1 MLYYSTFLSTFF
13 IFTGYLQKGN
23 WANENQ
29 KEAQEAC
36 KFFALFSRAADT
48 KVAIYVCVCVCV
60 NVSVKSEWQN
70 VSAFVASEG
79 TDRGGIPRSI
89 RFHKF
94 VARFFGAQLTNCM
107 I

>member
-1 MLYYSTFLSTFF
+1 MKTKKKRRKHANFSLYFHAQL
-13 IFTGYLQKGN
+13 IQKS
-23 WANENQ
+23 
-29 KEAQEAC
+29 
-36 KFFALFSRAADT
+36 LYM
-48 KVAIYVCVCVCV
+48 YVCVCVCMCVCV